1 MTTEKSIETLVS
13 EAKLTEA
20 QARFNTFL
28 EFCEDKKNDL
38 LQSQSRISFLQDK
51 ANAGTLTREDD
62 IERNKIT
69 LSFINDISTFRRTL
83 SSYFNVGDSREFFN
97 NIKNR
102 DDVVQTALEPK
113 VTDRQYL
120 IDRQLKDG
128 NSSIVFKLKKAH
140 TGQDAIALVLKMPEL
155 TPETQAEY
163 IKIMGLRHRNI
174 IKLLDHE
181 LTTFPFFLITEF
193 VHGESLA
200 KAIAKTGARPLA
212 QMLDWLYQLTD
223 ALDYMRH
230 KGVLHTNVRPSK
242 VFVDEELNVMISP
255 FGFNKKNLDDR
266 TFFKYQDV
274 CLYGSPELVL
284 ADGEPLTLSEMC
296 ISDQY
301 SLGLMGYKILT
312 GKDLFEG
319 DSIVEIL
326 KNREK
331 FSTSKQHRAAK
342 LATFPSGTLRA
353 IFTRLL
359 TEEPQKR
366 FANLHEVMKSLHPHT
381 RKTHHDAPSD
391 LRASYRRCLAKN
403 RSLITDF
410 YALVFEKLPE
420 IKADFQNPQRQLAM
434 LQMSVDILIDI
445 DDKQDLL
452 IALMSNERHKSYGIE
467 KFDVFVDTL
476 LTIIEDNDPKWE
488 TVAADWQMLRAKTLA
503 TIVLARNP
511 VD

>member
-28 EFCEDKKNDL
+28 EFCEEKRNDL
-38 LQSQSRISFLQDK
+38 LQSQSRIAFLQDK
-51 ANAGTLTREDD
+51 ANAGTSTREDE

-83 SSYFNVGDSREFFN
+83 SNYFKVGDSREFFN

-102 DDVVQTALEPK
+102 DDIVHTALEPK

-120 IDRQLKDG
+120 IDSQLKDG
-128 NSSIVFKLKKAH
+128 NSSIVYKLKKAH

-155 TPETQAEY
+155 SLDTQAEY
-163 IKIMGLRHRNI
+163 IKIMSLRHRNI

-200 KAIAKTGARPLA
+200 KAITKTGARPLS
-212 QMLDWLYQLTD
+212 QMLNWLYQLAD

-242 VFVDEELNVMISP
+242 VFVDEEMNVMISP
-255 FGFNKKNLDDR
+255 FGFSKKNVDDR
-266 TFFKYQDV
+266 TFFRYQDV
-274 CLYGSPELVL
+274 CLYGSPELVM
-284 ADGEPLTLSEMC
+284 ADGEPLSLSDMC

-319 DSIVEIL
+319 GSIVKMF

-331 FSTSKQHRAAK
+331 FSTNKQYRAAK
-342 LATFPSGTLRA
+342 LAVFPSGALRA
-353 IFTRLL
+353 VFSKLL
-359 TEEPQKR
+359 SEDPKKR
-366 FANLHEVMKSLHPHT
+366 YASLHEVMKALHPHT
-381 RKTHHDAPSD
+381 HKTHHDVPSD

-403 RSLITDF
+403 RSLIADF
-410 YALVFEKLPE
+410 YTLLFDKLPE
-420 IKADFQNPQRQLAM
+420 VKTDFLNPQRQVAM
-434 LQMSVDILIDI
+434 LQLSVDILIDI
-445 DDKQDLL
+445 DEKQELL
-452 IALMSNERHKSYGIE
+452 IALMSNDKHKSYAIE
-467 KFDVFVDTL
+467 KFDVFIDTL
-476 LTIIEDNDPKWE
+476 LVLIAENDPQWE
-488 TVAADWQMLRAKTLA
+488 SVALEWQSLRAKTLA
-503 TIVLARNP
+503 TIILARNL
-511 VD
+511 